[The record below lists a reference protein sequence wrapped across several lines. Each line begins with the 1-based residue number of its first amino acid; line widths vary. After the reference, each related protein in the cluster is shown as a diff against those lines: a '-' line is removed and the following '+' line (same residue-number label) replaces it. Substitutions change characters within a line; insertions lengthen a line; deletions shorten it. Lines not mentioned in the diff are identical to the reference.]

1 MFEYIIKLFI
11 KDSDNV
17 KSASVREAHGRFAG
31 ITGIVCNVFL
41 FVCKLIAGVLF
52 GSISVIAD
60 AVNNLSDALSST
72 ITTICFRIS
81 NKPADEDHPY
91 GHQRMEY
98 IAALIVSFII
108 LFIGY
113 ELVCSSVDEIL
124 HPGETVFSLLTVAV
138 LCISVAVKLFMNRM
152 FNYVAKKIDSTVLK
166 ANAQDS
172 INDVVSTTAV
182 LISVLVSAFTP
193 LALDGIMGLAVSVFI
208 ILSGISL
215 IKETLDP
222 LLGTTPDLE
231 FVKKIEGKILSY
243 DGILGIHDLMV
254 HNYGPDKVYAS
265 VHAEV
270 PANEDV
276 LTSHDIIDNIER
288 DFLNE
293 DNVNLV
299 IHMDPIVTDDENVTE
314 LKNKVSE
321 ILTEISA
328 KLSFHDFRVV
338 FGPTHTNL
346 IFDVVVPYGFEYSEE
361 KLGELIQSKVRASI
375 NENLFCV
382 IAFDK
387 KYVKD

>member
-1 MFEYIIKLFI
+1 MFENIIRIFV
-11 KDSDNV
+11 KDSDNI
-17 KSASVREAHGRFAG
+17 KSASVREAYGRFAG
-31 ITGIVCNVFL
+31 ITGIACNVFL
-41 FVCKLIAGVLF
+41 FVCKLAAGIVF

-81 NKPADEDHPY
+81 SKPADEDHPY

-124 HPGETVFSLLTVAV
+124 NPSETVFSYLTVAV
-138 LCISVAVKLFMNRM
+138 LCVSIAVKLFMNRM
-152 FNYVAKKIDSTVLK
+152 FNFVAKKIDSTVLK

-172 INDVVSTTAV
+172 MNDVLSTTAV
-182 LISVLVSAFTP
+182 LASVIISALTP
-193 LALDGIMGLAVSVFI
+193 LTLDGYMGLAVSVFI
-208 ILSGISL
+208 IISGISL

-222 LLGTTPDLE
+222 LLGTTPDLD
-231 FVKKIEGKILSY
+231 FVKKIETKILSY
-243 DGILGIHDLMV
+243 GGILGIHDLMV
-254 HNYGPDKVYAS
+254 HNYGPDKIYAS

-270 PANEDV
+270 SASEDV
-276 LTSHDIIDNIER
+276 LISHDIIDNIER
-288 DFLNE
+288 DFLRE

-314 LKNKVSE
+314 LKNKIEAILKDISE
-321 ILTEISA
+321 

-338 FGPTHTNL
+338 FCQSHTNL
-346 IFDVVVPYGFEYSEE
+346 IFDVLVSYDFELSDE
-361 KLGELIQSKVRASI
+361 KLGELIQSRVCNKI
-375 NENLFCV
+375 GKNFYCV
-382 IAFDK
+382 ISYDK

>member
-1 MFEYIIKLFI
+1 MFKRIIKVFV
-11 KDSDNV
+11 KDSDNL
-17 KSASVREAHGRFAG
+17 KSAEVRQAYGRFAG

-41 FVCKLIAGVLF
+41 FVIKIVAGFLF

-60 AVNNLSDALSST
+60 AVNNLSDALSSV
-72 ITTICFRIS
+72 ITTICLKIS

-113 ELVCSSVDEIL
+113 ELICSSVNEIL
-124 HPGETVFSLLTVAV
+124 NPKDTVFSMLTVAV
-138 LCISVAVKLFMNRM
+138 LLVSIAVKLFMNRM
-152 FNYVAKKIDSTVLK
+152 FNFTSKAIGSQVLK

-172 INDVVSTTAV
+172 INDVISTTAV
-182 LISVLVSAFTP
+182 LFSVVISALTP
-193 LALDGIMGLAVSVFI
+193 LSLDGFMGLAVSVFI
-208 ILSGISL
+208 IISGVSL

-222 LLGTTPDLE
+222 LLGTVPDKE
-231 FVKKIEGKILSY
+231 FVKNIETKILSY
-243 DGILGIHDLMV
+243 DGIIGIHDLMV
-254 HNYGPDKVYAS
+254 HNYGPDMFYAS

-293 DNVNLV
+293 DNINLI

-314 LKNKVSE
+314 LKNKIAD
-321 ILTEISA
+321 ILSDISH
-328 KLSFHDFRVV
+328 KFTFHDFRVV
-338 FGPTHTNL
+338 FGHTHTNL
-346 IFDVVVPYGFEYSEE
+346 IFDVVVPYGFKHSEE
-361 KLGELIQSKVRASI
+361 KLNSMIQNEVHKTIGE
-375 NENLFCV
+375 NFYCV

-387 KYVKD
+387 KFIRD